1 MIRATTFKGKRV
13 AVFGLGR
20 SGNATCRAL
29 VDGGADVV
37 AWDDGE
43 AARAETARQG
53 FRVDDLASLDW
64 SKLDALVLAPG
75 VPLTHPIPHWTVA
88 RARAAGVEVIGD
100 IEIFFRERRANA
112 PGSPVVAITG
122 TNGKSTTTALLAHTL
137 IALGRDVAMG
147 GNIGT
152 AVLSLPP
159 PDRDRIHV
167 LEVSSFQ
174 IDLAPS
180 LDPTVGVL
188 LNLAPDHID
197 RHGTMTNY
205 AAVKEALVHGAGWAA
220 VGVDD
225 PWCRAILDRRH
236 GPKSS
241 FSIAG
246 AADYVADGTR
256 LSAAGVPFAEL
267 AGISTL
273 RGQHNAQNAL
283 AAAAAVKALAEMAG
297 LDLWRPAEM
306 QAAFRTYPG
315 LPHRMEEVGRRGRVL
330 FVNDS
335 KATNADSTEKAL
347 AAFSGDIYW
356 ILGGKPKEGGIRTL
370 APYFARIAKAY
381 LIGQAAED
389 FAATLA
395 GAVAFERCGTLDVAL
410 ASAAADAEAATASEP
425 VVLLSPACASYDQY
439 RSFEHRGDEFRTLVQ
454 RLVSGGV

>member
-1 MIRATTFKGKRV
+1 MIRATTFKGKKV

-29 VDGGADVV
+29 VEGGAEVY

-53 FRVDDLASLDW
+53 LRVADLAGLDW

-75 VPLTHPIPHWTVA
+75 VPLTHPTAHWTVA

-100 IEIFFRERRANA
+100 IEIFFRERRAIA

-137 IALGRDVAMG
+137 TALGQDVAMG

-152 AVLSLPP
+152 AVLSLAP

-180 LDPTVGVL
+180 IDPTVGVL

-205 AAVKEALVHGAGWAA
+205 AAVKEALVHGAAFAA

-236 GPKSS
+236 GPKST
-241 FSIAG
+241 FSIHG
-246 AADYVADGTR
+246 DADYVADGSR
-256 LSAAGVPFAEL
+256 LRAAGAPFADL
-267 AGISTL
+267 AGVSTL

-283 AAAAAVKALAEMAG
+283 AAAAALRALADKTGRA
-297 LDLWRPAEM
+297 LWRPAEIE
-306 QAAFRTYPG
+306 AAFGTYPG
-315 LPHRMEEVGRRGRVL
+315 LPHRMEEVGRRGRVI

-347 AAFSGDIYW
+347 AAFPADIYW
-356 ILGGKPKEGGIRTL
+356 ILGGKPKEGGITSL
-370 APYFARIAKAY
+370 APYFDHIAKAY
-381 LIGQAAED
+381 LIGQATED
-389 FAATLA
+389 FAATLS
-395 GAVAFERCGTLDVAL
+395 GRVAFERCGTLDVAL
-410 ASAAADAEAATASEP
+410 SRAAADAETSTASEP

-439 RSFEHRGDEFRTLVQ
+439 RSFEHRGDEFRSLVR
-454 RLVSGGV
+454 RLVSGGG